1 MINLT
6 GLEMDPDV
14 FPMIEEFAMK
24 LRGKLDC
31 KPSPLYRLATGGSI
45 SYKIVPERIRSKLMR
60 TRMKAREVNLYGK
73 IGLEEIRNK
82 SLKNLGL
89 RKTNPNGN
97 ICFLTHDID
106 SEKGLRK
113 ALRLK
118 MIEEKYDIESTWFIS
133 TEEYILDKTIV
144 KRLAENGE
152 VASHGT
158 KHDGKLLSLGE
169 GKLVKELRKSKEK
182 LEEITE
188 KEIHGFRTPLLQYN
202 GKLLEAI
209 GESGFKYDSS
219 VPAWEPMH
227 PFTMKPDGIELIN
240 PITINGLLEIPVT
253 LPQDHQMLHILGLTP
268 KQTVKLWT
276 EMIEYVYKMGGIPVI
291 LVHPDYELSNKENIE
306 HYENLLRSA
315 KIIRGMSKAICLLFR
330 GFDSSSLLSGRPS

>member
-1 MINLT
+1 MINLN

-14 FPMIEEFAMK
+14 FPIIEEFAMK
-24 LRGKLDC
+24 LHEKLDHR
-31 KPSPLYRLATGGSI
+31 PSPLYRLMTWSPI
-45 SYKIVPERIRSKLMR
+45 SYKIVPEIIRNKLMR
-60 TRMKAREVNLYGK
+60 TKMKTREVSLYGK
-73 IGLEEIRNK
+73 TDLEETRK
-82 SLKNLGL
+82 KFLENLGFNE
-89 RKTNPNGN
+89 TNANRN

-118 MIEEKYDIESTWFIS
+118 MIEEKYDIESTWFIPM
-133 TEEYILDKTIV
+133 EEYKLDKKIV
-144 KRLAENGE
+144 RRLAENGE
-152 VASHGT
+152 IASHGT

-182 LEEITE
+182 FEEITE

-209 GESGFKYDSS
+209 GESEFKYDSS

-268 KQTVKLWT
+268 KQIVKLWT
-276 EMIEYVYKMGGIPVI
+276 TMIEYIYKMGGISVI
-291 LVHPDYELSNKENIE
+291 LVHPDYEFASEENIE
-306 HYENLLRSA
+306 HYKEIISA
-315 KIIRGMSKAICLLFR
+315 LEDKEVIKLKQLFL
-330 GFDSSSLLSGRPS
+330 DMK